1 MSSSPKKQSILFIVA
16 HPDDLS
22 HSMGGTAYLLKNQYD
37 LHVFCLTKGEYGIK
51 GKSPAEA
58 AAIRELEE
66 AKTCEILGAKLTF
79 LNQIDAHTYADK
91 EICEKVAG
99 LIKQIAPSAVFT
111 LWPIN
116 EHPDHVVVHNISI
129 KSLMLAGLY
138 HQTELY
144 FSENS
149 MGTQTNQFH
158 PDIYI
163 DISSVIENKKDMV
176 RCHHSQNPL
185 PADVEKVIQRNV
197 FRGML
202 NCCPYAEGFKTNYP
216 IIINSKRK
224 APMVLLQLKPL

>member
-1 MSSSPKKQSILFIVA
+1 MNSSTKKPPILFIVA

-22 HSMGGTAYLLKNQYD
+22 HSMGGTAYLLKNEHD
-37 LHVFCLTKGEYGIK
+37 LHVFCLTKGEFGIK
-51 GKSPAEA
+51 GKTPEAA
-58 AAIRELEE
+58 AAIREKEE
-66 AKTCEILGAKLTF
+66 AAACEILGAKLTF

-91 EICEKVAG
+91 DICEKVAD
-99 LIKQIAPSAVFT
+99 LLKEITPKAIFT

-129 KSLMLAGLY
+129 KALMLAGLY

-163 DISSVIENKKDMV
+163 DISGVIENKKDMV

-202 NCCPYAEGFKTNYP
+202 NCCPFAEGFKTNYP
-216 IIINSKRK
+216 IILNSKRK
-224 APMVLLQLKPL
+224 TPNILLNLKT